1 MADELKVADQI
12 ELGNELLISGFLRN
26 INRSSF
32 DIAPLIYNLC
42 ILYRLGSAQHLWTVD
57 QSTLQQMKNCQDGE
71 RVKSPTFEIEGM
83 QWQLVICPN
92 GYSEEN
98 EGSCDLFIKSV
109 YMPSSWKHVEVTYR
123 FQCLETMAEY
133 VMYAELR
140 KGQMC
145 GWSRNSMLFSEIEP
159 LNFLSFSI
167 NLTIQR
173 IVLKEADR
181 VLFERDNVATDQRVE
196 WKIDGERLQILKTG
210 HEGRCLCSNMYGGMY
225 CLTLS
230 RKEND
235 IHLGLHALAMPRGK
249 SELKLSWT
257 ARMIAKG
264 DDFKKMW
271 KMNKSSKKFKRGE
284 LARGVS
290 GGHLPFSVE
299 PRRMQFIM
307 QCDSLILKVHIKCDS
322 ARDYKRDQLI
332 IDYWTKMRMKQD
344 GDERKV
350 SGAKSKKIP
359 SLHDRV
365 DSMES
370 TIKNLE
376 SAMITMAEDM
386 AALNQTIMKLQA
398 DHVSDEYLC
407 DEDTERM
414 KFKKWMENKVKL
426 PQYFELLIDNGFED
440 MYSVTNITMEHL
452 REIGIDKMG
461 HRLKLMKSIAALKA
475 VDE

>member
-1 MADELKVADQI
+1 MADELKVAHQI
-12 ELGNELLISGFLRN
+12 ELENEFLISGFLRAL
-26 INRSSF
+26 NRSCQSSF

-42 ILYRLGSAQHLWTVD
+42 VLYRLGSAQHLWTVD
-57 QSTLQQMKNCQDGE
+57 QSTLQQMKSCQNGE

-92 GYSEEN
+92 GYSEKN

-133 VMYAELR
+133 VMHRELR

-145 GWSRNSMLFSEIEP
+145 GWSRNSMLFSEIES

-210 HEGRCLCSNMYGGMY
+210 HEGRCLCSNTYGGMY

-230 RKEND
+230 REEND

-257 ARMIAKG
+257 ARMIVKG
-264 DDFKKMW
+264 DEFKKMW
-271 KMNKSSKKFKRGE
+271 KMNKSSKKFKR
-284 LARGVS
+284 
-290 GGHLPFSVE
+290 
-299 PRRMQFIM
+299 
-307 QCDSLILKVHIKCDS
+307 
-322 ARDYKRDQLI
+322 
-332 IDYWTKMRMKQD
+332 
-344 GDERKV
+344 
-350 SGAKSKKIP
+350 
-359 SLHDRV
+359 
-365 DSMES
+365 
-370 TIKNLE
+370 
-376 SAMITMAEDM
+376 
-386 AALNQTIMKLQA
+386 
-398 DHVSDEYLC
+398 
-407 DEDTERM
+407 
-414 KFKKWMENKVKL
+414 
-426 PQYFELLIDNGFED
+426 
-440 MYSVTNITMEHL
+440 
-452 REIGIDKMG
+452 
-461 HRLKLMKSIAALKA
+461 
-475 VDE
+475 